1 MKPHAAIERR
11 GRFDALAA
19 TLEGPAVALAD
30 EKVLRLHPHVGRAL
44 SRAKVRVVP
53 LRGGEGAKS
62 VRTLERVT
70 AACLELPRGSTVLAV
85 GGGTIGDL
93 ATVFAH
99 TFKRGVRRFVQV
111 PTTALAAVDS
121 SVGGKGALNV
131 GATKNALGVFHF
143 ADEAWLCDELFTTL
157 SGAQVREGLLE
168 AWKMVVTLDAK
179 AWTRW
184 SGRPPSLD
192 EAITIGRGIKERL
205 VAKDP
210 FEQRGLRV
218 ALNFGHTFGHVLESV
233 SRFRVRH
240 GEAVGLGMLV
250 ALDVGVALGVTP
262 RALAAEVEQVLP
274 NTRDARARLARW
286 LGAPTPGELERLLSA
301 DKKRGAEAGLQM
313 VLLTGPGRWTLAP
326 VSAAAWRAVV
336 KRLAQA

>member
-1 MKPHAAIERR
+1 MRPQAATERR
-11 GRFDALAA
+11 GRFDTLAA
-19 TLEGPAVALAD
+19 TLDGSTVALAD

-44 SRAKVRVVP
+44 ARAKVRVVP

-62 VRTLERVT
+62 VRALERVT
-70 AACLELPRGSTVLAV
+70 AACLDVPRASTVLAL

-131 GATKNALGVFHF
+131 GGTKNALGVFHF

-157 SGAQVREGLLE
+157 SAAQVREGLLE
-168 AWKMVVTLDAK
+168 AWKMVVTLEAK
-179 AWTRW
+179 AWARW
-184 SGRPPSLD
+184 SVRPPSLD
-192 EAITIGRGIKERL
+192 EAITIGRGLKERL

-233 SRFRVRH
+233 SRYRVRH

-262 RALAAEVEQVLP
+262 RPLAAEVERVLP
-274 NTRDARARLARW
+274 NGRDARARLARW
-286 LGAPTPGELERLLSA
+286 VRAPSLDELERLLGA
-301 DKKRGAEAGLQM
+301 DKKRGAEEGLQM
-313 VLLTGPGRWTLAP
+313 VLLSGPGRWALAP
-326 VSAAAWRAVV
+326 VSVAAWRAVV
-336 KRLAQA
+336 KRLAGS